1 MAEWRSPKPQVGGSI
16 PSWPAKLILADW
28 KMNKSKVKAT
38 DIASWIGVLLITVAA
53 LLATNYAK
61 LAGPIVAMVWIVW
74 FLLALT
80 LAYFTEKGKQYFAFA
95 KEAKSELEKVVWPNR
110 QETTQTT
117 LIVVVMVA
125 ITGVVLWGIDSGMT
139 WAIGKITQLG

>member
-1 MAEWRSPKPQVGGSI
+1 M
-16 PSWPAKLILADW
+16 
-28 KMNKSKVKAT
+28 
-38 DIASWIGVLLITVAA
+38 LLITVAA
-53 LLATNYAK
+53 IIATNYAK

-80 LAYFTEKGKQYFAFA
+80 LAYFTETGKQYFAFA
-95 KEAKSELEKVVWPNR
+95 KEAKAELEKVVWPNR

-125 ITGVVLWGIDSGMT
+125 ITGVVLWGIDSSMT